1 MGPTPL
7 RPVDDPQRAA
17 LERALVDVYDRAF
30 VRWHGYTPWRS
41 RGGDPGFGARLVR
54 LRIRSGSAGAGRL
67 RGLVVRRPTPSG
79 ARAVSVKLRRDVD
92 PALVVWVHHAAGD
105 ADADLDSQAFSRRA
119 KPGTDNWLP
128 AQTAPIARKALR
140 YVAAEIEGVIL
151 PWFDADDRRRRM
163 RR

>member
-30 VRWHGYTPWRS
+30 VRWHGYTP
-41 RGGDPGFGARLVR
+41 GDLVGAVL
-54 LRIRSGSAGAGRL
+54 GSALASYGFASARVPQERADFGDWWF
-67 RGLVVRRPTPSG
+67 VARPPSG

-128 AQTAPIARKALR
+128 AQTAPIARKALHC
-140 YVAAEIEGVIL
+140 VAAEIERVIL